1 MSVRLSWGT
10 GIALSYAV
18 FALATSGFVA
28 FAMGRRVDLVSSDY
42 YERSL
47 QLERRLNAK
56 RNAAEIGDAVVI
68 EQKLETLAI
77 TFGLADARRATGRI
91 LLYRSSDA
99 RADREMPL
107 DLDATGRQVI
117 PLAGMKS
124 GDWSVQIEWRLRDRD
139 YYVERQ
145 LTLP

>member
-1 MSVRLSWGT
+1 MSFRVSWGT
-10 GIALSYAV
+10 GIALTYAA

-47 QLERRLNAK
+47 QLDRRLDAT
-56 RNAAEIGDAVVI
+56 RNAAAIGDALMV
-68 EQKLETLAI
+68 EQHPSTLAI
-77 TFGLADARRATGRI
+77 SLRMVDAGSATGRI
-91 LLYRSSDA
+91 LFYRSSDA
-99 RADREMPL
+99 HADREMPL
-107 DLDATGRQVI
+107 ALDAAGRQEV

-124 GDWSVQIEWRLRDRD
+124 GNWSLQIEWRLQGRD

>member
-1 MSVRLSWGT
+1 MSVRVSWGT
-10 GIALSYAV
+10 GIALTYAL

-47 QLERRLNAK
+47 QLERRLTAK
-56 RNAAEIGDAVVI
+56 RNAAAIGDAVLL
-68 EQKLETLAI
+68 EQKPGAIAI
-77 TFGLADARRATGRI
+77 TLGMSDAQSATGRI

-99 RADREMPL
+99 HADREMPL
-107 DLDATGRQVI
+107 ALDAAGRQVVAI
-117 PLAGMKS
+117 AGLKS
-124 GDWSVQIEWRLRDRD
+124 GSWSLQLEWRLRDRD

>member
-1 MSVRLSWGT
+1 MSVRVSWGT
-10 GIALSYAV
+10 GIALTYAL

-47 QLERRLNAK
+47 QLERRLTAK
-56 RNAAEIGDAVVI
+56 RNAAAIGDAVLL
-68 EQKLETLAI
+68 EQKPGGIAI
-77 TFGLADARRATGRI
+77 TLGMSDAQSATGRI

-99 RADREMPL
+99 HADREMPL
-107 DLDATGRQVI
+107 ALDAAGRQVVAI
-117 PLAGMKS
+117 AGLKS
-124 GDWSVQIEWRLRDRD
+124 GSWSLQIEWRLRDRD

>member
-1 MSVRLSWGT
+1 MSFRLSWGT
-10 GIALSYAV
+10 GIALTYSV

-47 QLERRLNAK
+47 QLDRRLDAK
-56 RNAAEIGDAVVI
+56 RNAVAIGDALLFEHHPGTLVI
-68 EQKLETLAI
+68 SLRMV
-77 TFGLADARRATGRI
+77 DARSATGRI

-99 RADREMPL
+99 HADREMPL
-107 DLDATGRQVI
+107 ALDDSGRQIV
-117 PLAGMKS
+117 PLAGLKS
-124 GDWSVQIEWRLRDRD
+124 GSWSLQMEWRLHDRD